1 MQIILIKLFR
11 LLGLAFLLFGLLP
24 DGEARIKLVALPDRG
39 KTVIRLDNPR
49 ATLIE
54 EERNLPLQK
63 GLNKI
68 DFSWKGVSID
78 QDSIRLLPLGKAD
91 DVALLNV
98 SYPPNEEALV
108 WEVSSKDAREQ
119 PIRISYLL
127 SNIDRLITYKAIVDK
142 PESKADLLGYIILR
156 NFSGEDF
163 ARAIVN
169 IGQGVPFE
177 QALSHE
183 ETSQSLFFKAPAV
196 PIKKVWMFDAAVKP
210 WDPSILDQNVGIPVL
225 YEITNSKQNNLGKV
239 MFWSGNCRVYQ
250 DDGHATTIFLGE
262 DASKIVPIGE
272 KMEIGVGE
280 SRDIIVTQHLMDKR
294 QINIRKNSSDQIILY
309 DSDETI
315 TAKIENFKD
324 KTATLTMLQHI
335 LGQWD
340 MVECNLK
347 YERKDAET
355 IKFLIDLQPNG
366 KQQLKMHYIRRNIR
380 PGLEN
385 ISICS
390 SDGNYAQGL

>member
-1 MQIILIKLFR
+1 MQINLIRF
-11 LLGLAFLLFGLLP
+11 LGLVFLVFGLLP
-24 DGEARIKLVALPDRG
+24 AGEARIKLVALPDRG
-39 KTVIRLDNPR
+39 KTVIRLDNPC

-54 EERNLPLQK
+54 EERSLPLQK

-78 QDSIRLLPLGKAD
+78 EDSIRLLPLGKANEI
-91 DVALLNV
+91 VLLNV

-108 WEVSSKDAREQ
+108 WEISSKEAGEQ

-127 SNIDRLITYKAIVDK
+127 SNIDRLITYKAMVDK
-142 PESKADLLGYIILR
+142 PESKADLLGYVILR

-163 ARAIVN
+163 EKAIIN
-169 IGQGVPFE
+169 LGQGVPFE

-183 ETSQSLFFKAPAV
+183 ETSQSLFLKALAV
-196 PIKKVWMFDAAVKP
+196 PIKKVWTFDAAVKP
-210 WDPSILDQNVGIPVL
+210 WDPSALDQNVGIPML

-239 MFWSGNCRVYQ
+239 MLWSGNCRVYQ
-250 DDGHATTIFLGE
+250 DDGRSTTIFLGE

-280 SRDIIVTQHLMDKR
+280 GRDIIVTQRLMDKR
-294 QINIRKNSSDQIILY
+294 QVNLRKNTSDQVILF

-324 KTATLTMLQHI
+324 KPATLTMLQHI

-340 MVECNLK
+340 MAECNLK

-355 IKFLIDLQPNG
+355 IKFLIDLPPNG
-366 KQQLKMHYIRRNIR
+366 KQYLKMHYIRRNIR

-385 ISICS
+385 ISVCNPG
-390 SDGNYAQGL
+390 GNYGQAR

>member
-1 MQIILIKLFR
+1 MRINCIRFLS
-11 LLGLAFLLFGLLP
+11 LAFLVFGFLP
-24 DGEARIKLVALPDRG
+24 AGEARIKLVALPDRG
-39 KTVIRLDNPR
+39 KTVIRLDNPA

-54 EERNLPLQK
+54 DERSLPLQK

-68 DFSWKGVSID
+68 DFSWKGVSISA
-78 QDSIRLLPLGKAD
+78 DSIRLLPLGKAD
-91 DVALLNV
+91 NIVLLNV

-108 WEVSSKDAREQ
+108 WEINSKEACEQ
-119 PIRISYLL
+119 PVRISYLL

-142 PESKADLLGYIILR
+142 PEEKIDLLGYLVLR

-163 ARAIVN
+163 ERVIVN
-169 IGQGVPFE
+169 LGQGEPFE
-177 QALSHE
+177 QPLSHE
-183 ETSQSLFFKAPAV
+183 ETRQILFMKALSV
-196 PIKKVWMFDAAVKP
+196 PIKKTWTFDSALKP
-210 WDPSILDQNVGIPVL
+210 WDPSLFDQNVGIPVL

-239 MFWSGNCRVYQ
+239 MLSAGNCRVYQ
-250 DDGHATTIFLGE
+250 DDGHTTTIFLGE
-262 DASKIVPIGE
+262 DASKMVPIGE
-272 KMEIGVGE
+272 KMEIGIGE
-280 SRDIIVTQHLMDKR
+280 SRDILVTQRLMDTH
-294 QINIRKNSSDQIILY
+294 QTNIRKNSSENIVLY

-324 KTATLTMLQHI
+324 KPAALTMLQHM

-355 IKFLIDLQPNG
+355 IKFLIDLPPNG
-366 KQQLKMHYIRRNIR
+366 KQLLKMHYIRRNIR

-385 ISICS
+385 TSVCRPGGA
-390 SDGNYAQGL
+390 DNRMGL

>member
-1 MQIILIKLFR
+1 MRINLIRF
-11 LLGLAFLLFGLLP
+11 LGLAFLVFGLLP
-24 DGEARIKLVALPDRG
+24 AGEARIKLVALPDRG
-39 KTVIRLDNPR
+39 KTVICLDNPR

-54 EERNLPLQK
+54 EERSLPLQK

-78 QDSIRLLPLGKAD
+78 ADSIRLLPLGKANE
-91 DVALLNV
+91 VVLLNV

-108 WEVSSKDAREQ
+108 WEINSKDAGEQ

-142 PESKADLLGYIILR
+142 PESKADLLGYVILR

-163 ARAIVN
+163 EKAIVN
-169 IGQGVPFE
+169 LGQGVPFE

-183 ETSQSLFFKAPAV
+183 ETSQSLFLKATGV
-196 PIKKVWMFDAAVKP
+196 PIKKVWTFDAAIKP
-210 WDPSILDQNVGIPVL
+210 WDPSVLDQNVGIPVL

-239 MFWSGNCRVYQ
+239 MLWSGNCRVYQ
-250 DDGHATTIFLGE
+250 DDGRSTTIFLGE
-262 DASKIVPIGE
+262 DASKVVPVGE

-280 SRDIIVTQHLMDKR
+280 SRDLIVTQRLMDKR
-294 QINIRKNSSDQIILY
+294 QVNLRKNTSDQVILF

-324 KTATLTMLQHI
+324 KPAALTMLQHI
-335 LGQWD
+335 PGQWD

-355 IKFLIDLQPNG
+355 IKFLIDLPPNG
-366 KQQLKMHYIRRNIR
+366 KQLLKMHYIRRNIR
-380 PGLEN
+380 PGMET
-385 ISICS
+385 ISVCNPG
-390 SDGNYAQGL
+390 GNY

>member
-1 MQIILIKLFR
+1 MRSNLIRF
-11 LLGLAFLLFGLLP
+11 LGLAFLVFGLLP
-24 DGEARIKLVALPDRG
+24 AGEARIKLVALPDRG
-39 KTVIRLDNPR
+39 KTVICLDNPR

-54 EERNLPLQK
+54 EERSLPLQK

-78 QDSIRLLPLGKAD
+78 EDSIRLLPLGKAN
-91 DVALLNV
+91 DVVLLNV

-108 WEVSSKDAREQ
+108 WEISSKDAGEQ

-142 PESKADLLGYIILR
+142 PESKVDLLGYVILR

-163 ARAIVN
+163 EKAIVN
-169 IGQGVPFE
+169 LGQGVPFE

-183 ETSQSLFFKAPAV
+183 ETSQNLFLKATGV
-196 PIKKVWMFDAAVKP
+196 PIKKVWTFDAAKKP
-210 WDPSILDQNVGIPVL
+210 WDPSVLDQNVGIPVL

-239 MFWSGNCRVYQ
+239 MLWSGNCRVYQ
-250 DDGHATTIFLGE
+250 DDGRSTTIFLGE
-262 DASKIVPIGE
+262 DASKVVPVGE

-280 SRDIIVTQHLMDKR
+280 SRDIVITQRLMDKH
-294 QINIRKNSSDQIILY
+294 QVNIRKNSSDHVVLF

-315 TAKIENFKD
+315 TAKVENFKD
-324 KTATLTMLQHI
+324 KPAALTMIQHI

-355 IKFLIDLQPNG
+355 VKLLIDLPPSG
-366 KQQLKMHYIRRNIR
+366 QQLLKMHYIRRNIR

-385 ISICS
+385 ISVCNPG
-390 SDGNYAQGL
+390 GNYGQGL